1 MSIEVSHYLE
11 RFACAADRAGFER
24 EILAEAGGFSIPA
37 YTKSN
42 AGGPVIYLSSGVH
55 GDEPAGPLA
64 LLEMLENGF
73 FEQPAHWLICPL
85 LNPVGMTKGTREN
98 GEGLDLNR
106 DYLALKSQEVRAHV
120 PWLQRQPI
128 PDLFISL
135 HEDWE
140 SSGFYLYEI
149 NIAGA
154 PSAARAVLA
163 AAAQEIPSEPE
174 QVIDGHAVRAA
185 GWIDHPPT
193 ADLPKHWPEAIFLA
207 NRGAGVSYTLE
218 TPSSLELC
226 RRAACHQLAVKEL
239 VEGLLLT
246 R

>member
-1 MSIEVSHYLE
+1 MSVEVINYLE
-11 RFACAADRAGFER
+11 RFACAADRAGFKR
-24 EILAEAGGFSIPA
+24 EVLAEVGGFSIPA
-37 YTKSN
+37 YTKS
-42 AGGPVIYLSSGVH
+42 AEGLPVIYLSSGVH

-64 LLEMLENGF
+64 LLEMLEDGF
-73 FEQPAHWLICPL
+73 FEQPVNWLICPL
-85 LNPVGMTKGTREN
+85 LNPVGLTKGTREN
-98 GEGLDLNR
+98 GEGIDLNR
-106 DYLALKSQEVRAHV
+106 DYLALKSEEVRAHV
-120 PWLQRQPI
+120 HWLKQQPV
-128 PDLFISL
+128 PDIFISL

-149 NIAGA
+149 NVAGA

-163 AAAQEIPSEPE
+163 AAAVEIPPEPE
-174 QVIDGHAVRAA
+174 EVIDDHDVRES

-193 ADLPKHWPEAIFLA
+193 ADFPKSWPEAIFLA

-218 TPSSLELC
+218 TPSSLELA
-226 RRAACHQLAVKEL
+226 RRVACHQLAVKEL